1 MKERKP
7 LMDKMSR
14 IHIRKGLMQQ
24 VHFRGIWR
32 RYKVRVL
39 KHTLYNMF
47 FLLKTTQGMIHL

>member
-24 VHFRGIWR
+24 VHFRGICR

-47 FLLKTTQGMIHL
+47 FFLKTTQGMIHL